1 MSTKLR
7 DVPRTAHKRIRQ
19 TVFNGGENFDG
30 IALQLTMHHDGQLR
44 YIAVSRDDA
53 FALAEELLLFAQGKE
68 VE

>member
-7 DVPRTAHKRIRQ
+7 DVPNTVHKRIRQ
-19 TVFNGGENFDG
+19 TVFNGGDKFDG
-30 IALQLTMHHDGQLR
+30 MALQLTMHHDGQLR